1 MAGYHSKMTQNPDGA
16 LDRCVVAQAL
26 GPERVQLLWSGIRAA
41 QRQALRS
48 VESGEAAGEIG
59 LEVLDILE
67 ADVKT
72 QGRTARLPL
81 RGGSIACAVKW
92 NNQAFKAAP

>member
-1 MAGYHSKMTQNPDGA
+1 MEPWIAA
-16 LDRCVVAQAL
+16 LSRRRWGPSGCYYSGQEFGLLSDR
-26 GPERVQLLWSGIRAA
+26 
-41 QRQALRS
+41 LRS
-48 VESGEAAGEIG
+48 IESGEAAGEIG
-59 LEVLDILE
+59 LEVLDVLE